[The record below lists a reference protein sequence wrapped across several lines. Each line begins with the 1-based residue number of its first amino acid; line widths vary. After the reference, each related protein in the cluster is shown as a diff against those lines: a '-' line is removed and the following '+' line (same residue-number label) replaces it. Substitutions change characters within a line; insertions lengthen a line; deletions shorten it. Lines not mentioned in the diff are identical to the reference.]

1 MARKFRVAVKNVVL
15 SQIDPA
21 DYPAVAGLIDGMHPT
36 WRDWHRERSA
46 FEMSARRQ
54 GHKIV
59 YVPVEAA
66 EFGPSEFGCG
76 QAAGSGRRLAEVF
89 RFRRES
95 DERDSL

>member
-66 EFGPSEFGCG
+66 EFGAWAEAKGRKTLTADDLSAYVN
-76 QAAGSGRRLAEVF
+76 QVAGRK
-89 RFRRES
+89 
-95 DERDSL
+95 